1 MFDFFSF
8 VNDQPFTYWTS
19 EQLSFRQFLTI
30 KFSIEKNQQKNC
42 PTNAKKMSLQ
52 RILVRHQIVPLILSI
67 FILIIINDPI
77 KFITFINCDHQTLNH
92 PQTNSEYESLMASQH
107 YQRIIKYAK
116 CQRPHARVVNVQ
128 SELKHNPS
136 ASKKYIPHCTI
147 LHTCG
152 PHSGCCRLENEQ
164 CIPKRIEDVKL
175 YFWTIELTPR
185 GHKKGIEV
193 ITMQNHT
200 ECMCAPI
207 GTINKLNN
215 NNDNS
220 DSKRNPRK
228 LWPLSTTST
237 TTTTTTTAPFT
248 SSTTSSSIP
257 IPFTKMVSSS
267 TTEKSTTESAVLST
281 SLARISIISDDD
293 ENIPAIITTQAT
305 IENFTEQ
312 TNLLIQSDSL
322 IRNPVNSAGG
332 NLT

>member
-1 MFDFFSF
+1 
-8 VNDQPFTYWTS
+8 
-19 EQLSFRQFLTI
+19 
-30 KFSIEKNQQKNC
+30 
-42 PTNAKKMSLQ
+42 MSLQ
-52 RILVRHQIVPLILSI
+52 RILVRHQMVPLILSI
-67 FILIIINDPI
+67 FILIIINDLTR
-77 KFITFINCDHQTLNH
+77 FITFINCDQKTLNH

-107 YQRIIKYAK
+107 YQRIIKFAK

-152 PHSGCCRLENEQ
+152 PHSGCCRMENEQ

-207 GTINKLNN
+207 GTINKFNEK
-215 NNDNS
+215 DIS
-220 DSKRNPRK
+220 EFKRTPRK
-228 LWPLSTTST
+228 LWPISTTST
-237 TTTTTTTAPFT
+237 TTTATILTSFTA
-248 SSTTSSSIP
+248 SSAIP
-257 IPFTKMVSSS
+257 IPSTKSLPPS
-267 TTEKSTTESAVLST
+267 TTTETSTTKSTALSK
-281 SLARISIISDDD
+281 SLPRISIISED
-293 ENIPAIITTQAT
+293 ENTSTIITTQAT
-305 IENFTEQ
+305 INNFTEQ
-312 TNLLIQSDSL
+312 SNLLIQSDPL

-332 NLT
+332 TLT